1 MINCPYYFDKATTRR
16 WEHKNFVL
24 DEIERVDI
32 YQYPSFFSRS
42 FQEEQ
47 KFALLKMAVECN
59 CSTIVFLRM
68 MYFFRKQF

>member
-32 YQYPSFFSRS
+32 YQYPSFFSRRTEVCT
-42 FQEEQ
+42 FENGRRMQLQ
-47 KFALLKMAVECN
+47 YDCIPPDDVLLP
-59 CSTIVFLRM
+59 
-68 MYFFRKQF
+68 